1 MLRPGGYFVVGLYNR
16 YGRLMTDLR
25 RGLFRLTGG
34 RAQWLDPYLRRFPK
48 SEQKRRAWFQDQYR
62 HPHESKHTQGEVLDW
77 FRRCGLD
84 FVRGVPTL
92 TPLEGDAAGGL
103 FDLSPPGSATDHFLS
118 QLRQV
123 GTGNREGGFFV
134 MIGRKGGAE
143 A

>member
-1 MLRPGGYFVVGLYNR
+1 MQILWSGEKRVVCGASHKDAKRIDFDEGPVFSRSHDY
-16 YGRLMTDLR
+16 MQE
-25 RGLFRLTGG
+25 RGI
-34 RAQWLDPYLRRFPK
+34 
-48 SEQKRRAWFQDQYR
+48 
-62 HPHESKHTQGEVLDW
+62 
-77 FRRCGLD
+77 D

-103 FDLSPPGSATDHFLS
+103 FDLSPPGSATDRFLS